1 MRSRGFTLIELLV
14 VIAIIAILMA
24 VLMPALSK
32 AKNQAQEMACK
43 GNLKNYCLAIT
54 MYCDEYDGKFPIP
67 DRCYFS
73 QPEAYPVESGLSSYL
88 HVRWCNDDI
97 NLRNHPE
104 YAGGFFH
111 YLGNARAFIC
121 PTAKTLAVRNSE
133 DHFFVAD
140 ALKLRHYKPWYNYTM
155 NAYLGGDERPGHE
168 NGVGKTRVMKI
179 GQVKK
184 PWNTFCF
191 AEESPLVDTNYNM
204 SGLND
209 TFMVPG
215 SDTMVAGWMGRVGN
229 DPDLVIPGPEG
240 VGQFWDVVSGFHNA
254 SAANLFGGKGNCAI
268 LDGHVEAFTRAET
281 FPHAYPR

>member
-54 MYCDEYDGKFPIP
+54 MYLDEHDGKFPVP
-67 DRCYFS
+67 EKCYFS
-73 QPEAYPVESGLSSYL
+73 QVLAYPVEAGLTYPL
-88 HVRWCNDDI
+88 HVRWCNDDV

-104 YAGGFFH
+104 YRGGFFN
-111 YLGNARAFIC
+111 YLGNAKAFIC
-121 PTAKTLAVRNSE
+121 PTVKTLAVRNSE

-140 ALKLRHYKPWYNYTM
+140 AAKLKHYKPWYNYTM
-155 NAYLGGDERPGHE
+155 NAYLGSEEGA
-168 NGVGKTRVMKI
+168 VAKTTVKKI
-179 GQVKK
+179 SQVKK
-184 PWNTFCF
+184 TWNTFCF
-191 AEESPLVDTNYNM
+191 VEESPLVDTNYNV

-209 TFMVPG
+209 TFMEPGDDGMVQSWLSRVGGDPRRVVPG
-215 SDTMVAGWMGRVGN
+215 
-229 DPDLVIPGPEG
+229 PDG
-240 VGQFWDVVSGFHNA
+240 VGPFYDVVSGFHGA
-254 SAANLFGGKGNCAI
+254 SAANLFGGKGNCAM
-268 LDGHVEAFTRAET
+268 LDGHIESLTRLET

>member
-1 MRSRGFTLIELLV
+1 MRRSGGFTLIELLV

-24 VLMPALSK
+24 ILMPALNK

-54 MYCDEYDGKFPIP
+54 MYLDDSDGKFPVP
-67 DRCYFS
+67 ERCYFS
-73 QPEAYPVESGLSSYL
+73 QVAAYPVESGLSSYI

-104 YAGGFFH
+104 YAGPFFR
-111 YLGNARAFIC
+111 YLANAKAFIC
-121 PTAKTLAVRNSE
+121 PSFKTLAVRNSE

-140 ALKLRHYKPWYNYTM
+140 AAKLRRYKPWYNYTM
-155 NAYLGGDERPGHE
+155 NAYLGSEVPDVR
-168 NGVGKTRVMKI
+168 NTCVKKI
-179 GQVKK
+179 SQVKN
-184 PWNTFCF
+184 PWKIFCF
-191 AEESPLVDTNYNM
+191 VEESPRVDTRYNI

-215 SDTMVAGWMGRVGN
+215 SDTMVQGWLGKVGN
-229 DPDLVIPGPEG
+229 DPQRVIPGPDG
-240 VGQFWDVVSGFHNA
+240 VGAFWDVVSGFHNA
-254 SAANLFGGKGNCAI
+254 PSGDMFGGKGNCAI

>member
-1 MRSRGFTLIELLV
+1 MRRSGGFTLIELLV

-24 VLMPALSK
+24 ILMPALSK

-54 MYCDEYDGKFPIP
+54 MYLDESDGKFPVP
-67 DRCYFS
+67 EKCYFS
-73 QPEAYPVESGLSSYL
+73 QLQAYPVESGLSSYIHL
-88 HVRWCNDDI
+88 RWCNDDI
-97 NLRNHPE
+97 NLSKHPE
-104 YAGGFFH
+104 YAGPFFR
-111 YLGNARAFIC
+111 YLANAKAFAC
-121 PTAKTLAVRNSE
+121 PTFKTLAVRNSE
-133 DHFFVAD
+133 DHFFAAD
-140 ALKLRHYKPWYNYTM
+140 ASNLRHYKPWYNYTM
-155 NAYLGGDERPGHE
+155 NAYLGSE
-168 NGVGKTRVMKI
+168 NSGVQNTRVRKI
-179 GQVKK
+179 SEVKK

-191 AEESPLVDTNYNM
+191 VEESPLVDTRYNV

-215 SDTMVAGWMGRVGN
+215 DDAMIQGWFGKVGK
-229 DPDLVIPGPEG
+229 DPDRVIPGPEG
-240 VGQFWDVVSGFHNA
+240 VGPFWDVVSGFHNA

>member
-1 MRSRGFTLIELLV
+1 MRQSKGFTLIELLV
-14 VIAIIAILMA
+14 VISIIAILMA
-24 VLMPALSK
+24 ILMPALSK

-54 MYCDEYDGKFPIP
+54 MYCDDYDGVFPVP
-67 DRCYFS
+67 EKCYFS
-73 QPEAYPVESGLSSYL
+73 QMEPYPVESGLSSYIHL
-88 HVRWCNDDI
+88 RWCNDDI

-104 YAGGFFH
+104 YAGGFFR
-111 YLGNARAFIC
+111 YLGNAKAFIC
-121 PTAKTLAVRNSE
+121 PAAKTLAVRNSE

-140 ALKLRHYKPWYNYTM
+140 VTNLRHYKPWYNYTM
-155 NAYLGGDERPGHE
+155 NAYLGSL
-168 NGVGKTRVMKI
+168 NSGVQKTGVKKI
-179 GQVKK
+179 SQVRK

-191 AEESPLVDTNYNM
+191 VEESPLVDTNYNV

-215 SDTMVAGWMGRVGN
+215 DDSMVAGWMSRVGN
-229 DPDLVIPGPEG
+229 DPDRVIPGPEG
-240 VGQFWDVVSGFHNA
+240 VGAFWDVVSGFHNA
-254 SAANLFGGKGNCAI
+254 SAANLFSGKGNCAI